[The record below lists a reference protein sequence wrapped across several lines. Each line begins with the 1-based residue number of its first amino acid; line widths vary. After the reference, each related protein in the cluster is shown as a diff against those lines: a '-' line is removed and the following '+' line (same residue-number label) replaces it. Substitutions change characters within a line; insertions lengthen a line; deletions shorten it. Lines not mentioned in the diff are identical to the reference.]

1 MDNINIIRAAYDSAK
16 KDRTSI
22 VFFRV
27 GIFYITVFDDAK
39 LVGEILGLTVKTR
52 ECGGCS
58 MKYLS
63 FDEDELFGIVR
74 NLNSRSII
82 PCTIIETEEFDF

>member
-1 MDNINIIRAAYDSAK
+1 MDNINIKRAAYDSAK

-52 ECGGCS
+52 ECEFKFRTIPNNS
-58 MKYLS
+58 SSSKDKYFMLHPS
-63 FDEDELFGIVR
+63 HSLENIEED
-74 NLNSRSII
+74 
-82 PCTIIETEEFDF
+82 D